1 MLAPLNLID
10 LMQRARE
17 LSGKYENVVI
27 AQINDHVVRMSL
39 MTEPYFWHYHP
50 NSDETFIGLEGVV
63 ILELVNQRIE
73 LGPGQ
78 MFTVPMG
85 MKHRTAPAGARSI
98 NLTIEHAEIAT
109 LVQCTAT
116 GRIPAPRHT
125 TAQSS
130 TARRCKSRWWA
141 GCPDSCAPDTCRVS

>member
-63 ILELVNQRIE
+63 ILELVNQRVE
-73 LGPGQ
+73 LGPGL
-78 MFTVPMG
+78 MFTVPKG

-109 LVQCTAT
+109 LV
-116 GRIPAPRHT
+116 
-125 TAQSS
+125 
-130 TARRCKSRWWA
+130 
-141 GCPDSCAPDTCRVS
+141 

>member
-78 MFTVPMG
+78 MFTVPKG

-109 LVQCTAT
+109 LV
-116 GRIPAPRHT
+116 
-125 TAQSS
+125 
-130 TARRCKSRWWA
+130 
-141 GCPDSCAPDTCRVS
+141 

>member
-1 MLAPLNLID
+1 MLAPLNFVD

-50 NSDETFIGLEGVV
+50 NSDETFIGVEGVV
-63 ILELVNQRIE
+63 ILELMDQRVE

-78 MFTVPMG
+78 MFTVPKG
-85 MKHRTAPAGARSI
+85 MKHRTAPAGGRSI

-109 LVQCTAT
+109 LV
-116 GRIPAPRHT
+116 
-125 TAQSS
+125 
-130 TARRCKSRWWA
+130 
-141 GCPDSCAPDTCRVS
+141 

>member
-1 MLAPLNLID
+1 MLAPLNFVD

-27 AQINDHVVRMSL
+27 AQVNDHVVRMSL

-50 NSDETFIGLEGVV
+50 NSDETFIGVEGIV
-63 ILELVNQRIE
+63 ILELMDQRVE

-78 MFTVPMG
+78 MFTVPKG
-85 MKHRTAPAGARSI
+85 MKHRTAPAGSRSI

-109 LVQCTAT
+109 LV
-116 GRIPAPRHT
+116 
-125 TAQSS
+125 
-130 TARRCKSRWWA
+130 
-141 GCPDSCAPDTCRVS
+141 

>member
-63 ILELVNQRIE
+63 ILDLVNQRIE

-78 MFTVPMG
+78 MFTVPKG

-109 LVQCTAT
+109 LV
-116 GRIPAPRHT
+116 
-125 TAQSS
+125 
-130 TARRCKSRWWA
+130 
-141 GCPDSCAPDTCRVS
+141 

>member
-1 MLAPLNLID
+1 MLAPLNLVD

-63 ILELVNQRIE
+63 ILELVNQRVE

-78 MFTVPMG
+78 MFTVPKG

-109 LVQCTAT
+109 LV
-116 GRIPAPRHT
+116 
-125 TAQSS
+125 
-130 TARRCKSRWWA
+130 
-141 GCPDSCAPDTCRVS
+141 

>member
-1 MLAPLNLID
+1 MLEPLNLVD

-63 ILELVNQRIE
+63 ILELVDQRIE

-78 MFTVPMG
+78 MFTVPKG
-85 MKHRTAPAGARSI
+85 MKHRTAPAGGRSI

-109 LVQCTAT
+109 LL
-116 GRIPAPRHT
+116 
-125 TAQSS
+125 
-130 TARRCKSRWWA
+130 
-141 GCPDSCAPDTCRVS
+141 